1 MEEFLLN
8 FHRQDIE
15 TILEHDDD
23 TKYFSLHVKYCDKND
38 PSKDEQMGHQGVGSL
53 PATIWISLGEDLVD
67 TCQTGDDIIVCGI
80 VQRRWKYI
88 TVNRHLDV
96 SLSIRANSVTVVT
109 KQDNDVETETATD
122 SWIKKFWFDH
132 RENVVLTIIGGT
144 SNSNN
149 SKQLNTK
156 YTTNEDEP
164 VRCSQFLSTQ
174 RTPSQEDKGSDV
186 SVRGQSH
193 LLLVG
198 DPGTG
203 KSELLKFA
211 QKLVARSVLT
221 TGIGSICWFNCSCCM
236 GRESSEWTLEAGALV
251 LCDGGVCFMDE
262 FTSMKEQDRA
272 SIHEA
277 MEQQTISVAKAGMV
291 CKLSTRCSVI
301 AAANPRK
308 RYNQIDSISA
318 NIVIAPPLL
327 SRFDLIFILKD
338 LHDAKWD
345 SLVADHILFGE
356 KSDFETSV
364 IDSEKWTVKMF
375 KSYFEFIKNINPV
388 MTEEAELI
396 LSAYYQYKRMS
407 QYRDASRTTVRLLD
421 SLIRLSQAHAR
432 LMFKKHVEAV
442 DAVTTIILME
452 YSMQSDNSS
461 GHISMVDLQDPIKAK
476 KIEDYERLHRQILGK
491 LDLEDLVK
499 DQREDESCG
508 SNNILS
514 SQTLCKSRFES
525 KDEEDMVGLS
535 NKPNF
540 IKELLYCS
548 QTSFNKN
555 SNSSMVNNLQGSTHS
570 SGESANK
577 SKDNCRITK
586 SLNDKPDFIK
596 KLLNRSQTSLD
607 KNSNSSMVKHLD
619 GSTQS
624 SGESINKSKC
634 NDGITKSLNDKPNYI
649 KELFNRSQT
658 SFGKTSYSSM
668 VKHLNVSTQSSG
680 ESANKSK
687 DNDGVTKSLNKKPNF
702 IQELFNRSQ
711 TSLDKN
717 SDSGM
722 VNNLQGSTQS
732 SGESI
737 TMDDPGA
744 DKEDLVKHI
753 FLNKTT
759 NFIEDQD
766 KSKINALSSTVSAQ
780 ILRNKCEATKEI
792 TEDIFDSKSLSI
804 TKQTPNKTPEDSNA
818 LKSNNDSIVTSS
830 SDDLLNKCKPNNNSN
845 NFLAKLCKVTED
857 RFDSKSLSL
866 IKETP
871 NKSLEDSNSSKNRSD
886 SILTS
891 NDLLNKSNNNFDDLL
906 AKLRKNFS
914 KSPKKSNDNT
924 KSGNKP
930 PVDNGLTEFA
940 FDGSINIDIFDDD
953 DDSGGFLN
961 KFNNIKK
968 VGSDNIAKGTKNTAL
983 ENTNLDV
990 KLTNSEN
997 IQKKNAE
1004 DFDVPGSAKKLKMDF
1019 DQIGDVNTNLIDS
1032 SKNNKSKNTVKKCSS
1047 KLLSTNQPEFETSLK
1062 MDNLVPDN
1070 SNKAKAQTDNKS
1082 KNTVKP
1088 CSNKLSPTNQP
1099 GNNLDLDILQPEI
1112 SKKSKAKANR
1122 SFTNFIDNST
1132 SKKVGNDN
1140 IVKSTVGNK
1149 KWMLN

>member
-23 TKYFSLHVKYCDKND
+23 TKYFSLHVNFTELNNSAPVLASSLLLHSSLSLKLWNEALVAAQQELLNSIQGVRIYMMRVKSKVRVRFQNLYANNECDNKFFPSEKDFEKFIQFKGTVIRMTQARMLEIKRDYKCLRCKYVETVHANCSKMYLIEPITKCKN
-38 PSKDEQMGHQGVGSL
+38 PEGQCKSSKIVSFDENRLGPENCIDYQELKIQEQMGHQGVGSL

-67 TCQTGDDIIVCGI
+67 TCQPGDDIIVCGI

-132 RENVVLTIIGGT
+132 RENGKMLQARDLYGMYLIKLAVVLTIIGGT

-156 YTTNEDEP
+156 YTTNNDEP

-221 TGIGSICWFNCSCCM
+221 TGIGSTSAGLTVAAVW
-236 GRESSEWTLEAGALV
+236 ESSEWTLEAGALV
-251 LCDGGVCFMDE
+251 LCDGGVCFIDE

-514 SQTLCKSRFES
+514 SQTLCKS
-525 KDEEDMVGLS
+525 
-535 NKPNF
+535 
-540 IKELLYCS
+540 
-548 QTSFNKN
+548 

-732 SGESI
+732 SGDSI

-744 DKEDLVKHI
+744 DKEDLVKNI

-818 LKSNNDSIVTSS
+818 LKI
-830 SDDLLNKCKPNNNSN
+830 L
-845 NFLAKLCKVTED
+845 
-857 RFDSKSLSL
+857 
-866 IKETP
+866 
-871 NKSLEDSNSSKNRSD
+871 
-886 SILTS
+886 SIL
-891 NDLLNKSNNNFDDLL
+891 
-906 AKLRKNFS
+906 
-914 KSPKKSNDNT
+914 
-924 KSGNKP
+924 
-930 PVDNGLTEFA
+930 
-940 FDGSINIDIFDDD
+940 
-953 DDSGGFLN
+953 
-961 KFNNIKK
+961 
-968 VGSDNIAKGTKNTAL
+968 
-983 ENTNLDV
+983 NLH
-990 KLTNSEN
+990 
-997 IQKKNAE
+997 
-1004 DFDVPGSAKKLKMDF
+1004 
-1019 DQIGDVNTNLIDS
+1019 
-1032 SKNNKSKNTVKKCSS
+1032 
-1047 KLLSTNQPEFETSLK
+1047 
-1062 MDNLVPDN
+1062 
-1070 SNKAKAQTDNKS
+1070 
-1082 KNTVKP
+1082 
-1088 CSNKLSPTNQP
+1088 
-1099 GNNLDLDILQPEI
+1099 
-1112 SKKSKAKANR
+1112 
-1122 SFTNFIDNST
+1122 
-1132 SKKVGNDN
+1132 
-1140 IVKSTVGNK
+1140 
-1149 KWMLN
+1149 

>member
-23 TKYFSLHVKYCDKND
+23 TKYFSLHVNFTELNNSAPVLASSLLLHSSLSLKLWNEALVAAQQELLNSIQGVRIYMMRVKSKVRVRFQNLYANNECDNKFFPSEKDFEKFIQFKGTVIRMTQARMLEIKRDYKCLRCKYVETVHANCSKMYLIEPITKCKN
-38 PSKDEQMGHQGVGSL
+38 PEGQCKSSKIVSFDENRLGPENCIDYQELKIQEQMGHQGVGSL

-67 TCQTGDDIIVCGI
+67 TCQPGDDIIVCGI

-132 RENVVLTIIGGT
+132 RENGKMLQARDLYGMYLIKLAVVLTIIGGT

-156 YTTNEDEP
+156 YTTNDDEP

-221 TGIGSICWFNCSCCM
+221 TGIGSTSAGLTVAAVW
-236 GRESSEWTLEAGALV
+236 ESSEWTLEAGALV
-251 LCDGGVCFMDE
+251 LCDGGVCFIDE

-442 DAVTTIILME
+442 DAITTIILME

-476 KIEDYERLHRQILGK
+476 RIEDYERLHQQILGK

-514 SQTLCKSRFES
+514 SQTLCKS
-525 KDEEDMVGLS
+525 
-535 NKPNF
+535 
-540 IKELLYCS
+540 
-548 QTSFNKN
+548 
-555 SNSSMVNNLQGSTHS
+555 
-570 SGESANK
+570 
-577 SKDNCRITK
+577 
-586 SLNDKPDFIK
+586 
-596 KLLNRSQTSLD
+596 SQTSLD

-687 DNDGVTKSLNKKPNF
+687 DNDGF
-702 IQELFNRSQ
+702 GGFQ
-711 TSLDKN
+711 
-717 SDSGM
+717 
-722 VNNLQGSTQS
+722 
-732 SGESI
+732 
-737 TMDDPGA
+737 
-744 DKEDLVKHI
+744 
-753 FLNKTT
+753 
-759 NFIEDQD
+759 FIE
-766 KSKINALSSTVSAQ
+766 
-780 ILRNKCEATKEI
+780 
-792 TEDIFDSKSLSI
+792 
-804 TKQTPNKTPEDSNA
+804 
-818 LKSNNDSIVTSS
+818 
-830 SDDLLNKCKPNNNSN
+830 
-845 NFLAKLCKVTED
+845 
-857 RFDSKSLSL
+857 
-866 IKETP
+866 
-871 NKSLEDSNSSKNRSD
+871 NRSD
-886 SILTS
+886 SILSS

-1004 DFDVPGSAKKLKMDF
+1004 DFDVPGSAK
-1019 DQIGDVNTNLIDS
+1019 N
-1032 SKNNKSKNTVKKCSS
+1032 
-1047 KLLSTNQPEFETSLK
+1047 
-1062 MDNLVPDN
+1062 
-1070 SNKAKAQTDNKS
+1070 
-1082 KNTVKP
+1082 
-1088 CSNKLSPTNQP
+1088 
-1099 GNNLDLDILQPEI
+1099 
-1112 SKKSKAKANR
+1112 
-1122 SFTNFIDNST
+1122 
-1132 SKKVGNDN
+1132 
-1140 IVKSTVGNK
+1140 
-1149 KWMLN
+1149 